1 MSLTK
6 NGSLIH
12 LARDNFQTEN
22 SNHIK
27 QLRSQEDFSDV
38 TLITD
43 DGQVKSHKIVL
54 AAGSRFFHQLLG
66 EVLREQRQPC
76 IYLWGVKLKLLNHLL
91 DFLYLGE
98 TVIPQENADHFIELS
113 KQLGLTGLVRE
124 PSPGCENSNATEIE
138 TKPEINFEGKE
149 MFAEDEKAKHGFYF
163 TNVQAFEQ
171 MIAEKRLDTVTN
183 LPESA
188 LKGKRTV
195 ARNFPCK
202 DCPYRDRDR
211 NGLRRHMEK
220 KHTEGKF
227 ECKRVWCQVRL
238 TTAHQLILHMAG
250 CKWLCPALGCPR
262 KGLSR
267 TRDIQEHESFHN
279 SQNKRGA
286 NSFLK
291 LAK

>member
-1 MSLTK
+1 M
-6 NGSLIH
+6 IH
-12 LARDNFQTEN
+12 LARENFQTEN

-27 QLRSQEDFSDV
+27 QLRLGQDFTDV
-38 TLITD
+38 TLVTD

-54 AAGSRFFHQLLG
+54 AAGCQFFQQLLG
-66 EVLREQRQPC
+66 EVLREQSQPC

-98 TVIPQENADHFIELS
+98 TVIPEENAHHFLELS

-124 PSPGCENSNATEIE
+124 SKPECENLNAIKIE
-138 TKPEINFEGKE
+138 KKSDISYGDKNILVEDKTTKYGHEFP
-149 MFAEDEKAKHGFYF
+149 FA
-163 TNVQAFEQ
+163 NVQEFEQ
-171 MIAEKRLDTVTN
+171 NIPRESPN
-183 LPESA
+183 GPEQV
-188 LKGKRTV
+188 LKVNQTV

-227 ECKRVWCQVRL
+227 ECKRVWCPIRL
-238 TTAHQLILHMAG
+238 STMHLLILHMAD
-250 CKWLCPALGCPR
+250 CKWLCPAPGCPR
-262 KGLSR
+262 KGLLR

-279 SQNKRGA
+279 SQIRKGGNIVG
-286 NSFLK
+286 NFSFFPDDVK
-291 LAK
+291 V

>member
-1 MSLTK
+1 MV
-6 NGSLIH
+6 H
-12 LARDNFQTEN
+12 LAWDNFQTEN

-27 QLRSQEDFSDV
+27 QLRLQEDFSDV
-38 TLITD
+38 TLVTD

-54 AAGSRFFHQLLG
+54 AAGSRFFQQLLG
-66 EVLREQRQPC
+66 DVLGKQSQPC

-98 TVIPQENADHFIELS
+98 TLIPQENAEHFVEIS
-113 KQLGLTGLVRE
+113 KQLGFTGLVRE
-124 PSPGCENSNATEIE
+124 PSPGYENLNAIELE
-138 TKPEINFEGKE
+138 TKPEFNYEDKE
-149 MFAEDEKAKHGFYF
+149 MFAEDKKTNKIHEFSF
-163 TNVQAFEQ
+163 TNMQAFDQ
-171 MIAEKRLDTVTN
+171 MIAGKSPDTVAN
-183 LPESA
+183 VSESA

-202 DCPYRDRDR
+202 DCPFRDRDR

-227 ECKRVWCQVRL
+227 ECKRVWCQVKL
-238 TTAHQLILHMAG
+238 STAHHLILHMAD
-250 CKWLCPALGCPR
+250 CKWVCPAIGCSR
-262 KGLSR
+262 KGLLR

-279 SQNKRGA
+279 SQIKKGALNK
-286 NSFLK
+286 FLK